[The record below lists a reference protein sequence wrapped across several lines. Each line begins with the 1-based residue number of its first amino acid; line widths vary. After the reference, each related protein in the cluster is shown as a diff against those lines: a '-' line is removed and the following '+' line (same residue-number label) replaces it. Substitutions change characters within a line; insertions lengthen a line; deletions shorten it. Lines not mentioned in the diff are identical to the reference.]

1 MGTDLSYYKFCA
13 LVSELLAKV
22 EKARMSALGHE
33 QTLASELGMSDLPLK
48 ADIHQPGSHGWS
60 GAEA

>member
-1 MGTDLSYYKFCA
+1 MSLPLGRPLGFIPEGLVFIRGT
-13 LVSELLAKV
+13 
-22 EKARMSALGHE
+22 MSALGHE
-33 QTLASELGMSDLPLK
+33 QTLASELGMSALPLK